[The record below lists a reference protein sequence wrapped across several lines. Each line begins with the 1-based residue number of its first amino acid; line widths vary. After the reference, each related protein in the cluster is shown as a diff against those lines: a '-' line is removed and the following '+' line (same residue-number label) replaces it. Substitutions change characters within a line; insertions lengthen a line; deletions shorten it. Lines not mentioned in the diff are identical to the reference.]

1 MPQIDAPPVENFWLR
16 HRCLT
21 CSLRGRTLQIMESLE
36 AHGYR
41 VLSQLS
47 KGQYSSVLAAYSSV
61 HQSKVAVKLLP
72 PTDVQCSLIRNAA
85 LSAADW
91 IVDLPSEVSAVTAE
105 PRIDVAETVVTIRSP
120 FCGYNLA

>member
-1 MPQIDAPPVENFWLR
+1 
-16 HRCLT
+16 
-21 CSLRGRTLQIMESLE
+21 MESLE

-47 KGQYSSVLAAYSSV
+47 KGKYSSVLAAYSSV

-91 IVDLPSEVSAVTAE
+91 IVDLPSEVSGVYRGAA
-105 PRIDVAETVVTIRSP
+105 D
-120 FCGYNLA
+120 